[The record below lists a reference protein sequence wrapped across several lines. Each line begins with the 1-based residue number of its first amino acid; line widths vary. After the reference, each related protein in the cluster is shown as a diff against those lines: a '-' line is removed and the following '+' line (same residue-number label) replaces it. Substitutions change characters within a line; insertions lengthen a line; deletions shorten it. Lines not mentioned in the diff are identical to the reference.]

1 MGAAET
7 ARALE
12 TAGIALMGDD
22 IGKLPY
28 LYALAG
34 KTNGVIRRN
43 IVVTLG
49 VKALVAIGVPIGL
62 ATVAVAVV
70 VSDMGMRLDVTGNEM
85 RLSRIKS
92 DTLSE

>member
-7 ARALE
+7 DTALE
-12 TAGIALMGDD
+12 TADTALMGDD

-49 VKALVAIGVPIGL
+49 VKAPCYRRSDWLV
-62 ATVAVAVV
+62 TVAVAVV
-70 VSDMGMRLDVTGNEM
+70 VGDMGMSLGVTGNAM
-85 RLSRIKS
+85 RLSRMKS